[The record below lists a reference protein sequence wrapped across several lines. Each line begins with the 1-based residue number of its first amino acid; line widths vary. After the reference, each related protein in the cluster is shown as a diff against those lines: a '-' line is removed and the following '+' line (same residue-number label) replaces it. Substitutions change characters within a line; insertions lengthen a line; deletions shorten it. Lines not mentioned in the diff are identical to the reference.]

1 MAEKQSDNLMQ
12 VLEQNIR
19 QRSKA
24 LGITLSDLCK
34 HIEMTEA
41 GFYKMLTTE
50 SIKVKTLRKIA
61 EVLEMPVT
69 AFLKNRNTQTGYP
82 TPDDLMLAEPETEY
96 NNEVDVLKK
105 QIKQLK
111 SQLRDKE
118 KIISLMSKQ

>member
-1 MAEKQSDNLMQ
+1 MPEKQSDNLMH

-19 QRSKA
+19 QRAKA

-50 SIKVKTLRKIA
+50 SIKVKTLRKIS

-69 AFLKNRNTQTGYP
+69 AFFNNRTGSSSYQT
-82 TPDDLMLAEPETEY
+82 TEDFVLAEPPTEY